1 MEGIV
6 RGVRHGRR
14 VVVSSGEGC
23 GEGAQGRKLSP
34 RACAIRRRDARDP
47 WVSGSAFSAY
57 VQKMCTF
64 PLPYR
69 VILGGHRKMCTSSI
83 AAFVPLCILRS
94 MRV

>member
-1 MEGIV
+1 M

-23 GEGAQGRKLSP
+23 GEGARGRKLSP
-34 RACAIRRRDARDP
+34 RACVIRRRDARDP
-47 WVSGSAFSAY
+47 WVSGSALNAY

-69 VILGGHRKMCTSSI
+69 VISVGTKRCAHRVLQLLDGEPGPS
-83 AAFVPLCILRS
+83 VN
-94 MRV
+94 